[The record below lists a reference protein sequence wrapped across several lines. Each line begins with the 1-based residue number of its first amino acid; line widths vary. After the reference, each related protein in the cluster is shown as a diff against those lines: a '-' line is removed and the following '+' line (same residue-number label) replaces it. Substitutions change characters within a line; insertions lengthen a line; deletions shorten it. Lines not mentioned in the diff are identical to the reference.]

1 MEELIIE
8 DDYKKWFSKISDNY
22 DEKKLMSYNWKVLFK
37 KMEHLL
43 KSPMSDFQIRI
54 DVFVF
59 LNRII
64 EMDFLKKDTEIKS
77 YFNNLI
83 GVLVNYTTEA
93 NVRSYISNNF
103 HVIDYF
109 KKIFNKINS
118 FIDRL

>member
-64 EMDFLKKDTEIKS
+64 EMNFLKKDTEIKS

-109 KKIFNKINS
+109 KKIFNKINP